1 MFYMVKQNY
10 LIYITYKSS
19 IIMIIAYLFQTF
31 ISFWNICWSEL
42 PKTGSFW
49 SLKRTHQNQ
58 NMYPK
63 TKQIITV
70 YKLYKISYVKTNIYL
85 IFGYH

>member
-31 ISFWNICWSEL
+31 ISFWNICWGEL
-42 PKTGSFW
+42 PKTGSFG
-49 SLKRTHQNQ
+49 SLKRKHQNQ